1 MSFFTILFFLLCL
14 RFTTYVHIQTW
25 TRSQITAF
33 STKSMQSFLWY
44 QSFRIIPSF
53 SKFNT
58 LCLATSLAF
67 HELVF
72 QTSSAIIL
80 SSFAFSFRQSWNSH
94 PPPPGLV
101 MLSWILAHLLWTL
114 LTWILDQSGA
124 SRNLLHSI
132 TILLI
137 TPRKFSRSMKHGS
150 NQLTLTILFHLWHL
164 LVIQSCTLLV
174 SLVKVVV
181 LLSFFDHTWNSNF
194 SALAT
199 YLHLNLSNSWLLN
212 FQLATRKLS
221 FLTSIVLHLPKYLFF
236 RNSRTYSKFLF
247 HHHLSSSSV
256 VTSIF
261 TLILI

>member
-1 MSFFTILFFLLCL
+1 MIIDKKRRVLKPVSFMNREIYTNIYNWIYKNKQFYTLEISHWAEHGCIINNWAEHNLKYSPALGATACPDIGGFCLFFC
-14 RFTTYVHIQTW
+14 FVANKEIYIMYFYV
-25 TRSQITAF
+25 
-33 STKSMQSFLWY
+33 L
-44 QSFRIIPSF
+44 
-53 SKFNT
+53 
-58 LCLATSLAF
+58 
-67 HELVF
+67 
-72 QTSSAIIL
+72 
-80 SSFAFSFRQSWNSH
+80 
-94 PPPPGLV
+94 
-101 MLSWILAHLLWTL
+101 
-114 LTWILDQSGA
+114 
-124 SRNLLHSI
+124 
-132 TILLI
+132 
-137 TPRKFSRSMKHGS
+137 SMKHGS

-221 FLTSIVLHLPKYLFF
+221 FLTSIVLHLPKYLLFF

-261 TLILI
+261 MLTLI